1 MIGNAFFVPGR
12 TPDETSV
19 FPQRVLYTL
28 LSRDFPMK
36 KNLTAS
42 ILLLALV
49 AGSALLY
56 QGRKTEPVTTEPN
69 PLPPQLAERADIP
82 EPELVKT
89 VVEIPKKTTPEPQPE
104 PAAQPEPRP
113 KVELVQKAEHR
124 PAPPKPDYSRYWKQQ
139 QRRFDQLANRLA
151 NEADPQKRQQLI
163 NAIARFVRVD
173 TLATLD
179 WVATLETPEDQRKAL
194 EAINKN
200 ALVGIGARIEQDKNG
215 LPKIRETTIMSA
227 IEATGMV
234 APGDYISGMIRP
246 DGTMVD
252 FEGMP
257 LQKVVRHLRGK
268 VGTEPTL
275 MMKRYNDDGST
286 LQFDVSVPRSLLVV
300 GDPNAIN

>member
-1 MIGNAFFVPGR
+1 
-12 TPDETSV
+12 
-19 FPQRVLYTL
+19 L
-28 LSRDFPMK
+28 RDTMK
-36 KNLTAS
+36 KYLTAS

-49 AGSALLY
+49 GGSVLL
-56 QGRKTEPVTTEPN
+56 RPDRETEIVAEEPI
-69 PLPPQLAERADIP
+69 PTPPEKKVEIP
-82 EPELVKT
+82 EPELVHSI
-89 VVEIPKKTTPEPQPE
+89 VEIPEITAPEPQAE
-104 PAAQPEPRP
+104 RTAQPEPRP
-113 KVELVQKAEHR
+113 KVELVQKTTQR
-124 PAPPKPDYSRYWKQQ
+124 PAPPTPDYSRYWKQQ
-139 QRRFDQLANRLA
+139 QRRFDDLANRLA
-151 NEADPQKRQQLI
+151 NETDPEKRQQLI

-179 WVATLETPEDQRKAL
+179 WVATLETPEEQREAL

-215 LPKIRETTIMSA
+215 LPKIRETTIMSS

-257 LQKVVRHLRGK
+257 LHQVVRHLRGK